1 MRVIIEKSGTKNIIH
16 IPQEIMNERN
26 LDVGDELDVD
36 LNQEGDI
43 VFSPSKPQVSLESL
57 LAASPQDQLSASEE
71 DRAWEAMRPVGREE

>member
-1 MRVIIEKSGTKNIIH
+1 MQVVIKKFGSMNIVS
-16 IPQEIMNERN
+16 IPEEIMNERN
-26 LDVGDELDVD
+26 LDAGDELDVD

-71 DRAWEAMRPVGREE
+71 DRAWEAMRSVGRED